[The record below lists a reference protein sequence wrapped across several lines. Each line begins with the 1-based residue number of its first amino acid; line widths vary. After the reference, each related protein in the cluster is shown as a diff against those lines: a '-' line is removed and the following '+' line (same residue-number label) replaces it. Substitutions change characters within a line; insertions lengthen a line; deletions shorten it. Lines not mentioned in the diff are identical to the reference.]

1 MDKEHQLLHV
11 AVTQEIPRSLPTDQ
25 NWAQLSVWTFM
36 LCGFSRVTYAKLQK
50 NPSCWEWLL
59 TTSAAG
65 TRLPASHA
73 TVLVQ
78 KSPRWGFSMQ
88 ADRGSAPSAD
98 GYSEAA
104 GWAEQ
109 RELKLCTST
118 SQRRR
123 GEHRTF
129 TRIFKSV
136 ALESALGES
145 PSTKGSPFHVI
156 RFCTFRVAALTSC
169 TGGPSLGC
177 NSAILKLF
185 KLFIQ
190 MKSWS

>member
-1 MDKEHQLLHV
+1 
-11 AVTQEIPRSLPTDQ
+11 
-25 NWAQLSVWTFM
+25 
-36 LCGFSRVTYAKLQK
+36 
-50 NPSCWEWLL
+50 
-59 TTSAAG
+59 
-65 TRLPASHA
+65 
-73 TVLVQ
+73 
-78 KSPRWGFSMQ
+78 MQ

-190 MKSWS
+190 MKS